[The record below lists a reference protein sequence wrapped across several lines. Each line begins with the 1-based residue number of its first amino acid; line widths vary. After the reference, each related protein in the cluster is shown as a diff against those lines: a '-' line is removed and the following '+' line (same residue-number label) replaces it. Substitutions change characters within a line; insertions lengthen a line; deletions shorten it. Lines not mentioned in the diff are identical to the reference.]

1 MRHAQ
6 APQIAPVE
14 APDAELVQP
23 LAAVQAARAEAR
35 VHRLFERSAISL
47 DFCTNSHTYAV
58 TTRETAMTSG
68 SFNDAES
75 VRTEAILQR
84 FNQVFLSHDPT
95 ALPDLVADDCV
106 IENSQP
112 APDGSRHEG
121 KDACIELW
129 TQIAT
134 MAGIQFEPES
144 IIARGDR
151 GEIRWRLVWGPER
164 ASSVRGVNLMRVRD
178 GRIVEAQG
186 YVKGA

>member
-1 MRHAQ
+1 
-6 APQIAPVE
+6 
-14 APDAELVQP
+14 
-23 LAAVQAARAEAR
+23 
-35 VHRLFERSAISL
+35 
-47 DFCTNSHTYAV
+47 
-58 TTRETAMTSG
+58 MTSG

-75 VRTEAILQR
+75 VQTEATLQR
-84 FNQVFLSHDPT
+84 FNHVFLSHDPA
-95 ALPDLVADDCV
+95 ALRDLVADNCV
-106 IENSQP
+106 LENTQP

-121 KDACIELW
+121 KDACIALW

-134 MAGIQFEPES
+134 TEGIHFEPES

-151 GEIRWRLVWGPER
+151 GEIRWRMVWGPDR